1 MKLAAIIA
9 TATILSASA
18 ASAMDLGNTGIALGA
33 EIDTYYDYDADGVQ
47 SVLSPELAY
56 SNWGTT
62 FTVGTDLSIVSD
74 NTIVAM
80 DAFDAP
86 VIDLG
91 AEYSN
96 GLPLGAK
103 AYGAIDY
110 DVNSNDFSGAKVGVS
125 FSF

>member
-33 EIDTYYDYDADGVQ
+33 EVDTNYDFDADGIQ

-56 SNWGTT
+56 SNWGAT
-62 FTVGTDLSIVSD
+62 FTVGTDFDLVTND
-74 NTIVAM
+74 TIVVM

-91 AEYSN
+91 AEYAL
-96 GLPLGAK
+96 GFGAK
-103 AYGAIDY
+103 AYGGVNY
-110 DVNSNDFSGAKVGVS
+110 DVDGNAFSGAKVGVS
-125 FSF
+125 FAF

>member
-33 EIDTYYDYDADGVQ
+33 EVDTNYDFDADGIQ

-56 SNWGTT
+56 SNWGAT
-62 FTVGTDLSIVSD
+62 FTVGTDFDLVTD
-74 NTIVAM
+74 DTIVVM
-80 DAFDAP
+80 DAFDAT

-91 AEYSN
+91 AEYAL
-96 GLPLGAK
+96 GLPGAK
-103 AYGAIDY
+103 AYGAVNY
-110 DVNSNDFSGAKVGVS
+110 DVDGNDFSGAKVGVS
-125 FSF
+125 FAF

>member
-33 EIDTYYDYDADGVQ
+33 EVDANYDFDADGIQ

-62 FTVGTDLSIVSD
+62 FTVGTDINLVTND
-74 NTIVAM
+74 TIVIM

-91 AEYSN
+91 AEYAL
-96 GLPLGAK
+96 GLGAK
-103 AYGAIDY
+103 AYGAVNF
-110 DVNSNDFSGAKVGVS
+110 DVDGNDFSGAKVGVS
-125 FSF
+125 FAF

>member
-33 EIDTYYDYDADGVQ
+33 EVDTNYDFDADSIQ

-56 SNWGTT
+56 SNWGAT
-62 FTVGTDLSIVSD
+62 FTVGTDLNLVTND
-74 NTIVAM
+74 TIVVM

-91 AEYSN
+91 AEYVL
-96 GLPLGAK
+96 GFGAK
-103 AYGAIDY
+103 AYGGVNY
-110 DVNSNDFSGAKVGVS
+110 DVDGSAFSGAKVGVA
-125 FSF
+125 FAF

>member
-33 EIDTYYDYDADGVQ
+33 EVDTNYDFDADGIQ

-56 SNWGTT
+56 SNWGAT
-62 FTVGTDLSIVSD
+62 FTVGTDFDLVTD
-74 NTIVAM
+74 DTIVVM

-86 VIDLG
+86 AIDLG
-91 AEYSN
+91 AEYVL
-96 GLPLGAK
+96 GFGAK
-103 AYGAIDY
+103 AYGAVNY
-110 DVNSNDFSGAKVGVS
+110 DVDGNDFSGAKVGVS
-125 FSF
+125 FAF